1 MPNGDTAY
9 ATTSSLWALI
19 GRARLSLQV
28 QEHCWVLDGDGG
40 GDDDDDEEDANK
52 NSRWIGYRVG
62 GTGTSLAVG
71 VVKAG
76 KTRA

>member
-1 MPNGDTAY
+1 MPDTAY

-28 QEHCWVLDGDGG
+28 QEHCWVLGAGCWVLD
-40 GDDDDDEEDANK
+40 GDDDDDDDANK
-52 NSRWIGYRVG
+52 NSRRIDYRVG

-71 VVKAG
+71 VVNAG
-76 KTRA
+76 KTKA